1 MQSYDIKQFELA
13 QLERAKR
20 DFLNN
25 VQALII
31 VQGDIERR
39 VSYCKANKKSHLFT
53 VDEGEVFAQH
63 LLEIVSGLMGDYD
76 TINTTAKHSIFRR
89 DALEI
94 IAEGSLKKEVLEQLE
109 KTDKA
114 A

>member
-25 VQALII
+25 VSALINA
-31 VQGDIERR
+31 QGEMARR
-39 VSYCKANKKSHLFT
+39 VSYCKTNKKSHLFT
-53 VDEGEVFAQH
+53 VDEGDVFAEH
-63 LLEIVSGLMGDYD
+63 LLEIVSGLMGNYD
-76 TINTTAKHSIFRR
+76 VINATAKHSIFRR

>member
-1 MQSYDIKQFELA
+1 MQSYDIKQYELA

-31 VQGDIERR
+31 LQADIDRR
-39 VSYCKANKKSHLFT
+39 VTFCQREKKGHLFT
-53 VDEGEVFAQH
+53 TDEGEVFAQH
-63 LLEIVSGLMGDYD
+63 LLEIISGLMGDYD
-76 TINTTAKHSIFRR
+76 TINATAKHSIFRR

-94 IAEGSLKKEVLEQLE
+94 IAEGSLKKEVLEHLE